1 MRDRGMR
8 RSLALRGL
16 ICACLISGV
25 SLGVSGA
32 FASGRHAGDLGD
44 QIRKCKANL
53 REAQQDLAYAKELQ
67 ALVNRKTTVP
77 PAARKFLGAELP
89 SLIIVSGFGVIAG
102 GIVDAQATV
111 RLLLLKYALGEIS
124 ARQLSKALVSLAVSA
139 GKTKRAVAKLVIEA
153 QREVDKLRDVCAA
166 MIAKQKGTKPP
177 PPPPSATTF
186 SLQPGLTKVTNTH
199 APELKIDATG
209 LSALEDHCC
218 DGGGWKVEYS
228 WKVPETITPG
238 KAIQLTIGIKVL
250 SVNPNQP
257 VGFQITAL
265 APDFAQAVQA
275 HWPDTPSASKTFTVP
290 IAADQKDS
298 SDIAITIGFVSSGVV
313 YHYRK

>member
-1 MRDRGMR
+1 MRDRSTR

-44 QIRKCKANL
+44 QIRKCKQNL
-53 REAQQDLAYAKELQ
+53 QDAQNDLRSAKELE
-67 ALVNRKTTVP
+67 ALVARKTKVP
-77 PAARKFLGAELP
+77 AAARKFLGDELP
-89 SLIIVSGFGVIAG
+89 ALVVVSGLGGVAG
-102 GIVDAQATV
+102 AMVDAQAHI
-111 RLLLLKYALGEIS
+111 RFLLLKYALGEIN
-124 ARQLSKALVSLAVSA
+124 ARQLSRAFVTLAVSA
-139 GKTKRAVAKLVIEA
+139 GKTKRAVAKLVVEA

-166 MIAKQKGTKPP
+166 LIAKQKGKKP

-186 SLQPGLTKVTNTH
+186 TLQPGLTKVTNTH

-257 VGFQITAL
+257 VGFQISAL

-290 IAADQKDS
+290 VAADQKDS